1 MCDATS
7 AINYNFSMPSDLTA
21 KETFTRPSRRIARW
35 AAQLGIGPVKDRR
48 LLLGNAEATGSI
60 VKPLAQGGLFWKYV
74 AMFAAV
80 LGIAL
85 VGNGL
90 VNISFMYDENR
101 SNLHRLQSEQAAA
114 AADKISQ
121 FIEEIETQMGWT
133 TQIPW
138 AASTVDQRELDGRR
152 LMRQVPA
159 ITELSLLDPDGK
171 ERLRLSRQAED
182 SVGSN
187 ADHSQDENFKTAI
200 TGHSHYGPVYFRRQ
214 TEPYMT
220 IAVGGARKN
229 GGVCIAEVNL
239 KHIWDVVNQ
248 IRVGRGGRAYVVGP
262 KGHLIAHPDISRV
275 LRNMDLSELP
285 QVTEARS
292 MKPAQVPSTMTA
304 RDLDGNRVLTT
315 FAVVKPLD
323 WTVFVELPEHEA
335 NAPLYSALA
344 QWFILT
350 IAGLALALVAALLLA
365 RSMVVPIRSL
375 TASARQIGAGAL
387 DHRIDIRTG
396 DELEALAAQFNH
408 MARALQGSYEGLE
421 RKVDERT
428 RELREANLA
437 KSRFLAV
444 ASHDLRQPLHALN
457 LFAAQLSSSGDQA
470 ERQRLMQNISSSID
484 SMNRLF
490 NELLDI
496 SRLDAGALT
505 PHVTGFAMDQVLS
518 RIETTFSAPAH
529 EKGLHFRVVHTSAWV
544 MSDPI
549 LLSRILLNLVSN
561 AVRYTSVGG
570 IVVGCRRVGSNLR
583 IDVCDTGP
591 GISEDQQRSIF
602 SEFYRINADGQDAGE
617 GLGLGLAIVE
627 RLCTLLEHKLELTS
641 TPGQGSRFSIVLPM
655 APAGER
661 RVRIETPA
669 PPVDALSG
677 KVIVVIDDDPLVRE
691 GTLGL
696 LRGWGCHVVT
706 AESSTEAVAGLG
718 GLTPHLIISD
728 LHLSGGRTGVE
739 AIDDLRREFAAAI
752 PAFLISG
759 DISSGQTGNVGPH
772 GYALLHKPV
781 TPMALRAMISAML
794 LRSTSETER

>member
-1 MCDATS
+1 MED
-7 AINYNFSMPSDLTA
+7 
-21 KETFTRPSRRIARW
+21 RPSPP
-35 AAQLGIGPVKDRR
+35 GSV
-48 LLLGNAEATGSI
+48 EATGS
-60 VKPLAQGGLFWKYV
+60 VVRPFAQGGLFRKYV

-85 VGNGL
+85 LGNGL
-90 VNISFMYDENR
+90 INISFIYGESR

-114 AADKISQ
+114 AASKISQ
-121 FIEEIETQMGWT
+121 FIDEIETQMGWT

-159 ITELSLLDPDGK
+159 ITELTLLDPDGR
-171 ERLRLSRQAED
+171 ERLHLFRQAED

-187 ADHSQDENFKTAI
+187 ADHSQDESFRTAI
-200 TGHSHYGPVYFRRQ
+200 TGRSHYGPVYFRRQ

-220 IAVGGARKN
+220 IAVGGPRKD
-229 GGVCIAEVNL
+229 GGVSLAEVNL
-239 KHIWDVVNQ
+239 KHIWDVVSQ

-262 KGHLIAHPDISRV
+262 KGSLIAHPDISRV
-275 LRNMDLSELP
+275 LRNMDLSNLP
-285 QVTEARS
+285 QVIEARS
-292 MKPAQVPSTMTA
+292 MKPEQVPSMLVA
-304 RDLDGNRVLTT
+304 HDLDGDRVLTT

-335 NAPLYSALA
+335 NAPLYSALTR
-344 QWFILT
+344 WFILT

-365 RSMVVPIRSL
+365 RNMVVPIRSL
-375 TASARQIGAGAL
+375 AASARQIGAGSL
-387 DHRIDIRTG
+387 DHRIEISTG
-396 DELEALAAQFNH
+396 DELEALADQFNH
-408 MARALQGSYEGLE
+408 MAHALQGSYEGLE

-428 RELREANLA
+428 QKLQEANLA

-457 LFAAQLSSSGDQA
+457 LFVAQLSSSA
-470 ERQRLMQNISSSID
+470 ELTERQRLMRNISTSID

-496 SRLDAGALT
+496 SRLDAGAMT
-505 PHVTGFAMDQVLS
+505 PHVASFAIDDVLS

-544 MSDPI
+544 KSDPV

-561 AVRYTSVGG
+561 AVRYTSLGG

-583 IDVCDTGP
+583 VDVCDSGP
-591 GISEDQQRSIF
+591 GIDKDQQSNIF
-602 SEFYRINADGQDAGE
+602 GEFYRINADGQDAGE

-627 RLCTLLEHKLELTS
+627 RLCTLLEHPLELTS
-641 TPGQGSRFSIVLPM
+641 SLGRGSRFSVVLPM
-655 APAGER
+655 VPPEARRIRTEQPA
-661 RVRIETPA
+661 T
-669 PPVDALSG
+669 PVDALSG
-677 KVIVVIDDDPLVRE
+677 KVIVVLDDDPLVRE
-691 GTLGL
+691 STLGL

-706 AESSTEAVAGLG
+706 AESSTEASASLG

-728 LHLSGGRTGVE
+728 LHLAGGRTGVE
-739 AIDDLRREFAAAI
+739 AIEDLRRKYASQI

-759 DISSGQTGNVGPH
+759 DISSGQTGKVGTH
-772 GYALLHKPV
+772 GHALLHKPV
-781 TPMALRAMISAML
+781 TPMAIRAMIAAML
-794 LRSTSETER
+794 LRSTADVDQ